1 MRCRNRFTSLLMIL
15 LMGVSVLISPF
26 FIVKAETNPILTISG
41 VEAKE
46 RTELEKACNDINIAV
61 QDWMG
66 MSDLQF
72 MKFDAVSGED
82 TYNIEINMS
91 SYSNWGQEDKQEVMS
106 ICLNKIDK
114 SGCSRI
120 IRSKVYNFIANN
132 DKSTSSLVRQLSD
145 DVTSDFAGA
154 YSYFKPWAGWLGI
167 LLGGIT
173 LLIFLT
179 LTLGILFDISYI
191 VIPMWQNFLSADKA
205 DQKPKFISLEA
216 WNAVKKAE
224 ESTTSGFREPL
235 GIYLGSKTRQFIAI
249 GVCILY
255 LVSGK
260 IYNLIAWLMDS
271 FSGVLP
277 D

>member
-1 MRCRNRFTSLLMIL
+1 MRYGNRFTSLLMVL
-15 LMGVSVLISPF
+15 LMGVSMLISPF
-26 FIVKAETNPILTISG
+26 FIVKAETNPILTISN

-46 RTELEKACNDINIAV
+46 RTELEKACNEINTEV

-66 MSDLQF
+66 ISDLQF
-72 MKFDAVSGED
+72 MKFDTVNGEK

-91 SYSNWGQEDKQEVMS
+91 SYSNWGQEDKQKVMS
-106 ICLNKIDK
+106 ICLNTIDK

-167 LLGGIT
+167 LLGCIT

-235 GIYLGSKTRQFIAI
+235 GIYLGSKTRQFLAI
-249 GVCILY
+249 GICILY

-260 IYNLIAWLMDS
+260 IYSLIAWLMDS

-277 D
+277 E